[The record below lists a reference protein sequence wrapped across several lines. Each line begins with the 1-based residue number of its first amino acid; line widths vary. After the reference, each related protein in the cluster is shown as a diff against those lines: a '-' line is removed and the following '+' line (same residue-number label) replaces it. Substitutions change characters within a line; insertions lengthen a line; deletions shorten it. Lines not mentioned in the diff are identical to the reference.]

1 MQALTDARR
10 GPLRAIRGGG
20 SDHDLLDRLLAGD
33 RGAAEALAERTY
45 ELVFASLVK
54 LSGDRDLA
62 ADLTQETYRKAW
74 ASLGSFRRGAAF
86 STWLY
91 RIAYNTFLNHV
102 RRPALLEP
110 LTEEREAVEPATG
123 PDPERT
129 IGHVEISARLR
140 RAVLGLPEDLR
151 LVVTARFWGEV
162 PVAEIARLEGITGPA
177 VRKRL
182 KRAMAHLKDHLEA
195 DLRARPDDSDDS
207 HHDDSHDPRNLDDD
221 RGGVQ

>member
-1 MQALTDARR
+1 MTAVHALTDARR

-20 SDHDLLDRLLAGD
+20 SDDDLLDRLLAGD
-33 RGAAEALAERTY
+33 RGAAEALAEKTY

-54 LSGDRDLA
+54 LSGDRELA

-74 ASLGSFRRGAAF
+74 SSLARFRRGSAF

-102 RRPALLEP
+102 RRPALLQP
-110 LTEEREAVEPATG
+110 LTEEREAVERSPE

-129 IGHVEISARLR
+129 MSHTEISARLR
-140 RAVLGLPEDLR
+140 RAVLGLPDDLR

-182 KRAMAHLKDHLEA
+182 KRAMAQLKD
-195 DLRARPDDSDDS
+195 DLDTAVLHPGIQSD
-207 HHDDSHDPRNLDDD
+207 HDDLDDD

>member
-1 MQALTDARR
+1 MTAVHALTDARR

-20 SDHDLLDRLLAGD
+20 SDDDLLDRLLAGD

-62 ADLTQETYRKAW
+62 ADLTQETYRRAW
-74 ASLGSFRRGAAF
+74 ASLGGFRRGAAF

-102 RRPALLEP
+102 RRPALLQP
-110 LTEEREAVEPATG
+110 LTAEREATAAAPE
-123 PDPERT
+123 PDPERAMSHT
-129 IGHVEISARLR
+129 EASARLR
-140 RAVLGLPEDLR
+140 RAVLGLPDDLR

-182 KRAMAHLKDHLEA
+182 RRAMEHLKDRLDAEPPSDLCSDLSS
-195 DLRARPDDSDDS
+195 DLRPD
-207 HHDDSHDPRNLDDD
+207 LDDD
-221 RGGVQ
+221 REGVQ